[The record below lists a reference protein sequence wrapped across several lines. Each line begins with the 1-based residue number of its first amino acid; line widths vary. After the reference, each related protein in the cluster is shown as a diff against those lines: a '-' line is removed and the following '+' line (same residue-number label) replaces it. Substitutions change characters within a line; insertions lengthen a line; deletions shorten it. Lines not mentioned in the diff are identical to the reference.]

1 MTFLV
6 PLALLAGI
14 GVGLPILAH
23 LLSRYKVRRTDW
35 AAMQFLT
42 RSVRVR
48 SRQIRL
54 RDFLLLLLRCLVVA
68 LLVGALARP
77 FVREGE
83 SALSGLG
90 ERRAGVLIALDTS
103 FSMGYE
109 SGTSTRLQD
118 GLERVRTIVE
128 GLQPGDPLLRLLHHP
143 AEAAMQVGEGL
154 VGKLQPGRGHL
165 ALLDLQF
172 AFETLD
178 LLPERGVLFHRAGL
192 PVARGPE
199 EGEEARRTSEDP
211 WHRHGCSRA
220 QVG

>member
-128 GLQPGDPLLRLLHHP
+128 GLQPGDPITLVLLGTEHRVLARSVAYEPGSFAELLASVRVSP
-143 AEAAMQVGEGL
+143 E
-154 VGKLQPGRGHL
+154 P
-165 ALLDLQF
+165 LDLDSVPR
-172 AFETLD
+172 TLEA
-178 LLPERGVLFHRAGL
+178 LAPELDAH
-192 PVARGPE
+192 
-199 EGEEARRTSEDP
+199 
-211 WHRHGCSRA
+211 
-220 QVG
+220 Q